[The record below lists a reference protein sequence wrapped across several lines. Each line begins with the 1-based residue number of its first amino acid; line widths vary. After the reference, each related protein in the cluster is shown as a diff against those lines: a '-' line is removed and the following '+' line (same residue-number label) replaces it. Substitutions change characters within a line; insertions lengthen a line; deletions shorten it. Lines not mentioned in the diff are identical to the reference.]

1 MKRVAKSNEP
11 HELLAYRQAQ
21 PLSNWEGMRNDA
33 LNGGMQT
40 YDAIVAA
47 LEADQGGICAY
58 CEIKISRSA
67 NTTRVEHFVPK
78 ALPDPSINWALNWD
92 NLLATCMGGSQ
103 RRSDPRHF
111 LEPPIENLSCDAH
124 KERALGTIN
133 CHGLLLNPLFL
144 PAMPLPMRLEHST
157 GHWHVHEAN
166 ANAISIP
173 GNTYGT
179 VEKLVNESIRI
190 LNLNCT
196 RLARNR
202 LAILRQLEREIQ
214 QASKARLDKSV
225 FMLNLCRRYLGP
237 RYREFFSVYRFRL
250 GDFAEE
256 YLQSIGY
263 NG

>member
-11 HELLAYRQAQ
+11 HELLSYRQAQ
-21 PLSNWEGMRNDA
+21 PLSDWEGMRNDA
-33 LNGGMQT
+33 LNAGMQA

-58 CEIKISRSA
+58 CEIKISRTA

-103 RRSDPRHF
+103 RRNDPRHF
-111 LEPPIENLSCDAH
+111 LEPVIENLSCDAH

-133 CHGLLLNPLFL
+133 CHGLLLNPRFL
-144 PAMPLPMRLEHST
+144 PAMPFPMRLEHST
-157 GHWHVHEAN
+157 GHWHVDEVK
-166 ANAISIP
+166 ANAISMP
-173 GNTYGT
+173 GKTHATIG
-179 VEKLVNESIRI
+179 ELVDGSIQI
-190 LNLNCT
+190 LNLNCI
-196 RLARNR
+196 RLARAR
-202 LAILRQLEREIQ
+202 LAILRQLEREIK
-214 QASKARLDKSV
+214 QARRAGLDRSV
-225 FMLNLCRRYLGP
+225 FMVNLCKRYLGP
-237 RYREFFSVYRFRL
+237 HYHEFFSVYRFRL

>member
-1 MKRVAKSNEP
+1 MKRVAKSDEP
-11 HELLAYRQAQ
+11 QELLAYRQAH
-21 PLSNWEGMRNDA
+21 PLSAWEGMRNDA
-33 LNGGMQT
+33 LSGGMQA
-40 YDAIVAA
+40 YDAIVDS

-58 CEIKISRSA
+58 CEIKISRSD
-67 NTTRVEHFVPK
+67 NTTRVEHFIPK
-78 ALPDPSINWALNWD
+78 ALPDPGMNWALNWD

-103 RRSDPRHF
+103 RRNDPRHF

-133 CHGLLLNPLFL
+133 CHGVLLNPLFL
-144 PAMPLPMRLEHST
+144 PAMPFPMRLEHGT

-166 ANAISIP
+166 ANTISMP
-173 GNTYGT
+173 GNTYET
-179 VEKLVNESIRI
+179 VGELVNESIRI

-202 LAILRQLEREIQ
+202 LAILHHLEREIQ
-214 QASKARLDKSV
+214 QARKAGLDKSV
-225 FMLNLCRRYLGP
+225 FMINLCRRYLGP